1 MTYNFKHDRSG
12 TKRDSGTNQQFGTVS
27 VHIVDGDFPGCYGY
41 DASDGHTRNDTS
53 ANDARKPERSRP
65 TRRTRLPRWI
75 RWTTGALLLLIIA
88 IPIMAAEQDR
98 QLQLVST
105 AWSPFTNAP
114 GQPRFALDLVEA
126 ALERVGIIAETVI
139 VDEAKLTPSLLSGK
153 FDGSA
158 ALWKDTERE
167 RALLYSQPYL
177 ENRLILVGRQGSD
190 VSATSLADL
199 AGKRIAL
206 VAGYAYGEA
215 VEATD
220 GPIFVGSNSEED
232 NVARLLNGE
241 VDYTLMDDLVIHYLI
256 SNHAEVARTRLAFGS
271 MPLLIRSLHLAVRRS
286 LPDASWIISRFNAE
300 LRGMISDRSYH
311 RLLQL
316 DWIRADVDGD
326 GHREY
331 VPHDDQ
337 TGPRPPEHFYELFA
351 TGSPTTEPGA
361 ALLLRRQHLRRLVQ
375 RARPVQ
381 GPGLHRTRPGST
393 QDQSLHLQVLAGAS
407 PLRSCRV
414 IP

>member
-1 MTYNFKHDRSG
+1 
-12 TKRDSGTNQQFGTVS
+12 
-27 VHIVDGDFPGCYGY
+27 
-41 DASDGHTRNDTS
+41 
-53 ANDARKPERSRP
+53 
-65 TRRTRLPRWI
+65 
-75 RWTTGALLLLIIA
+75 
-88 IPIMAAEQDR
+88 MAAAQDR

-105 AWSPFTNAP
+105 LWSPFTNAP
-114 GQPRFALDLVEA
+114 GQPRVALDLVDV
-126 ALERVGIIAETVI
+126 ALERMGVTAETII
-139 VDEAKLTPSLLSGK
+139 VDEARLTPSLLSGE

-167 RALLYSQPYL
+167 RALLYSRPYL

-215 VEATD
+215 VERRD

-232 NVARLLNGE
+232 SVARLLNGE

-256 SNHAEVARTRLAFGS
+256 SNHAEAARTRLAFGPT
-271 MPLLIRSLHLAVRRS
+271 PLLIRSLHLAVRRS
-286 LPDASWIISRFNAE
+286 LSLPDAWWIISRFNAE
-300 LRGMISDRSYH
+300 LRGMIADRSYH

-331 VPHDDQ
+331 VPYDDQ
-337 TGPRPPEHFYELFA
+337 TGPRPPEHAYDLFA
-351 TGSPTTEPGA
+351 TGIPTTEPSTT
-361 ALLLRRQHLRRLVQ
+361 RRFYLGGNIYEGWSTVPDQYK
-375 RARPVQ
+375 APDFPRPD
-381 GPGLHRTRPGST
+381 PGRHTIRIFSFRF
-393 QDQSLHLQVLAGAS
+393 
-407 PLRSCRV
+407 
-414 IP
+414 